1 MHVKKGDRTVP
12 MAGMI
17 QEARVRELMRRMWR
31 VGRQIGD
38 AGPGLE
44 QSRDAAETV
53 TTGNR
58 DSKGNAGNAGV
69 TRANLLWNTTT
80 TRLKKS

>member
-1 MHVKKGDRTVP
+1 MRVFVEPLLMWKGD
-12 MAGMI
+12 MK
-17 QEARVRELMRRMWR
+17 EAKTPPGSNTNPE
-31 VGRQIGD
+31 GSD

-44 QSRDAAETV
+44 QSRDVAETV

-69 TRANLLWNTTT
+69 TRANLLWNNQCEP
-80 TRLKKS
+80 LACEDD